1 MLLQFNSPL
10 IHVHETFSREQRG
23 VRCMKALKWQKNNK
37 QAYVFLIP
45 WMIGALSFFII
56 PMIYSLYISFTNYN
70 ISSMEL
76 IGFRNYIDMFTKDRR
91 FINSCMVTLKY
102 VLIAVP
108 IRLLVSLGIAM
119 LLKSDMKFLRVYR
132 ALYYIPSLLGGSVAI
147 SLLWSQVFGSKGI
160 FNRLLEAMGLVGISN
175 ISWVSNPN
183 TSVYTLIVLLI
194 WQFGSSMIVFL
205 AGIKQV
211 PKELY
216 EAAAIDGANGR
227 KSFVRITLP
236 MIMPIIQFN
245 LIMEIINAFQA
256 FTPAF
261 IISNGKGGALDSM
274 LFYTLYMYIK
284 GFNQF
289 QMGYSSA
296 MAWVLL
302 LTIAVV
308 TVVVYAI
315 SNRYAN
321 FER

>member
-1 MLLQFNSPL
+1 MKDLK
-10 IHVHETFSREQRG
+10 RQRSD
-23 VRCMKALKWQKNNK
+23 K
-37 QAYVFLIP
+37 QAYLFLLP
-45 WMIGALSFFII
+45 WFIGTISFFII
-56 PMIYSLYISFTNYN
+56 PMIYSLFISFTNYN
-70 ISSMEL
+70 MAKMEL
-76 IGFRNYIDMFTKDRR
+76 IGLRNYIEMFTNDRR
-91 FINSCMVTLKY
+91 FLNACRVTLKY
-102 VLIAVP
+102 VLVAVP

-119 LLKSDMKFLRVYR
+119 LLKSDMKFLRLYR

-160 FNRLLEAMGLVGISN
+160 FNQLLAALGIN
-175 ISWVSNPN
+175 GAGRISWVSNPN
-183 TSVYTLIVLLI
+183 TSVYTLIVLLV

-216 EAAAIDGANGR
+216 EASAIDGAGPVQA
-227 KSFVRITLP
+227 FARITLP

-302 LTIAVV
+302 FAIAIV
-308 TVVVYAI
+308 TSVVYVL

-321 FER
+321 YER